1 MTKAHIQYVLFYGR
15 VLVVPQNNLFSMF
28 IASKLSGMC
37 LNIME
42 ILLSTVTKPTTLA
55 SVKIILNLVKI

>member
-1 MTKAHIQYVLFYGR
+1 
-15 VLVVPQNNLFSMF
+15 MF

-37 LNIME
+37 LNIMK